1 MSLEEKNEQ
10 IEEIFSYYESQKD
23 KGTQEMV
30 VSLLRELQEVEG
42 CITPNLKERVIE
54 TTGITEKFLAVIM
67 KMYPSIKESGNLH
80 EIIVCTGERC
90 GNKDSFQ
97 ILQKIK
103 KDLEIGKDGTSKDGK
118 YVLRTRNCLK
128 QCRTSPNILIDGDLY
143 SGECVKDI
151 KSLLKN
157 IDR

>member
-1 MSLEEKNEQ
+1 MSLEERSEQ
-10 IEEIFSYYESQKD
+10 IEEIFSYYGNQKD
-23 KGTQEMV
+23 KGTQEMI

-42 CITPNLKERVIE
+42 YITPNLKKRVIE
-54 TTGITEKFLAVIM
+54 TTEITEKFLAVIM
-67 KMYPSIKESGNLH
+67 KMYPSIKESNTLY

-90 GNKDSFQ
+90 GNKDIFQ

-103 KDLEIGKDGTSKDGK
+103 KDLEIGKDGISKDGK
-118 YVLRTRNCLK
+118 YMLRTRNCLK

-151 KSLLKN
+151 RSLLKKIN
-157 IDR
+157 R

>member
-10 IEEIFSYYESQKD
+10 IEEIFSYYGSQKD

-42 CITPNLKERVIE
+42 YITPNLKERVIE
-54 TTGITEKFLAVIM
+54 TTGITDKFLAVIM

-103 KDLEIGKDGTSKDGK
+103 KDLEIGKDGISKDGK
-118 YVLRTRNCLK
+118 YMLRTRNCLK

-143 SGECVKDI
+143 SEECVKDI
-151 KSLLKN
+151 KSLLKKIN
-157 IDR
+157 R

>member
-10 IEEIFSYYESQKD
+10 IEEIFSYYGSQKD

-54 TTGITEKFLAVIM
+54 ATGITDKFLAVIM
-67 KMYPSIKESGNLH
+67 KLYPSIKEAGNLH

-143 SGECVKDI
+143 SGECVNDI
-151 KSLLKN
+151 KSLLKKIN
-157 IDR
+157 R

>member
-10 IEEIFSYYESQKD
+10 IEEIFSYYGSQKD

-54 TTGITEKFLAVIM
+54 TTGITDKFLAVIM

-118 YVLRTRNCLK
+118 YMLRTRNCLK

-151 KSLLKN
+151 KSLLKKIN
-157 IDR
+157 R